1 MKRNFSNKINLY
13 KKSIE
18 WWRDQSVQIAFE
30 AEELDFEYE
39 MGMLSDKELVERTK
53 ELNDK
58 MNYLMKKG
66 VFEHENLFKEFTI
79 NE

>member
-39 MGMLSDKELVERTK
+39 MGMLSDKELK
-53 ELNDK
+53 S
-58 MNYLMKKG
+58 
-66 VFEHENLFKEFTI
+66 
-79 NE
+79 